1 MTFTRN
7 PYLITKAMRNF
18 LWASIL
24 TMALAQVNTTVDGI
38 FVSHLVAPDA
48 LSAVNL
54 YMPISLL
61 ITSFSTLFGISA
73 TIVAARALGER
84 DKQHVEHLLSTA
96 VLSIVVVG
104 VLIAVAGMVFQQPI
118 SDLICHEERL
128 RPYFNSYMSVMMS
141 FSFVTMMSALSNE
154 SVSIDGHPE
163 LVTKSIAL
171 TAVCNAL
178 LDLLFVGAFKL
189 GIAGSAYAT
198 IAATTINILFLSRYL
213 YGRQCSFHINP
224 FTKSDKKS
232 LIENTI
238 QGTPLIVSNLILT
251 AMFLLMN
258 NIIQDKQG
266 ADGMFTLSVCCNL
279 LSIGMM
285 FSGGVGSTAL
295 TIGGFLRGQ
304 QDYIGLRM
312 LVSKA
317 IRWLSFS
324 LIVVAGIIFLIPE
337 LISSLFGANTPELTS
352 YANHGLRI
360 FALMLPFILL
370 ILLLANIYQMLGHL
384 VMTVAVVFMF
394 PVVLIS
400 SLLIWPQIAGNDAI
414 WYAFPTTGIL
424 VMIITIIITEVYRM
438 KKKNVTH
445 LTLVP
450 LTIDEE
456 QYAFNISIQANEESM
471 AQSLDSIHEY
481 LSNAGVGKKLTHD
494 IALCIE
500 ELLLNIV
507 HHAGRNMQSHYIDV
521 HIHMREGQMLAS
533 VKDDGRAFDPVHFDI
548 EKRQA
553 GLKLLNGLC
562 PHIDYQYMYGQN
574 MTFMKWDRQQ
584 QTENNK

>member
-232 LIENTI
+232 L
-238 QGTPLIVSNLILT
+238 
-251 AMFLLMN
+251 
-258 NIIQDKQG
+258 
-266 ADGMFTLSVCCNL
+266 C
-279 LSIGMM
+279 
-285 FSGGVGSTAL
+285 
-295 TIGGFLRGQ
+295 
-304 QDYIGLRM
+304 
-312 LVSKA
+312 
-317 IRWLSFS
+317 
-324 LIVVAGIIFLIPE
+324 
-337 LISSLFGANTPELTS
+337 
-352 YANHGLRI
+352 
-360 FALMLPFILL
+360 
-370 ILLLANIYQMLGHL
+370 
-384 VMTVAVVFMF
+384 
-394 PVVLIS
+394 
-400 SLLIWPQIAGNDAI
+400 
-414 WYAFPTTGIL
+414 
-424 VMIITIIITEVYRM
+424 
-438 KKKNVTH
+438 
-445 LTLVP
+445 
-450 LTIDEE
+450 
-456 QYAFNISIQANEESM
+456 
-471 AQSLDSIHEY
+471 
-481 LSNAGVGKKLTHD
+481 
-494 IALCIE
+494 
-500 ELLLNIV
+500 
-507 HHAGRNMQSHYIDV
+507 
-521 HIHMREGQMLAS
+521 
-533 VKDDGRAFDPVHFDI
+533 
-548 EKRQA
+548 
-553 GLKLLNGLC
+553 
-562 PHIDYQYMYGQN
+562 
-574 MTFMKWDRQQ
+574 
-584 QTENNK
+584 